1 MVEVGLTAS
10 SLVAVL
16 LLLVIPLA
24 AYLWK
29 RRQRPVYLVFSCL
42 AITALWYVSQSTIH
56 GASHV
61 LGNIVSGAPAT
72 SLTVI
77 PYSWEGFFARSFTV
91 PGVTGTHWQRLIQ
104 LAAPYLVDG
113 LSMLLGSWLFHWRHK
128 FPPLVGGLVL
138 MLTYLRALC
147 DLVINY
153 MGGVL
158 SNSGDFQQLLSGYP
172 PVAIHVCTWV
182 FILLGLL
189 GTWSEIGLARPV
201 DQ

>member
-1 MVEVGLTAS
+1 
-10 SLVAVL
+10 
-16 LLLVIPLA
+16 
-24 AYLWK
+24 
-29 RRQRPVYLVFSCL
+29 
-42 AITALWYVSQSTIH
+42 
-56 GASHV
+56 V

-91 PGVTGTHWQRLIQ
+91 PGITGTHWQRLIQ
-104 LAAPYLVDG
+104 LAAPFLVDG
-113 LSMLLGSWLFHWRHK
+113 LFMLLGSWLFHWRHK
-128 FPPLVGGLVL
+128 FPPSVGGLVL

-182 FILLGLL
+182 LILLGLL

>member
-24 AYLWK
+24 AYLRK
-29 RRQRPVYLVFSCL
+29 RRQRPVYLVLSCL

-158 SNSGDFQQLLSGYP
+158 FDSGDFQQLLSGYS
-172 PVAIHVCTWV
+172 PVAIQVCTWV
-182 FILLGLL
+182 LILLGLL